1 MATNTAKRPEFL
13 EKMMASSPR
22 HEPEVEE
29 AQNALKEARL
39 AIPTPMLDIV
49 FRNGKVRSF
58 SYAYLAEVEFDPG
71 DTLTLKFTGGATV
84 IAEGR
89 GLARYR
95 QSVRLHRLDELR
107 DVRLV
112 RAQRVRR
119 HVPVVAQEL
128 PELARGVLER
138 GHI

>member
-1 MATNTAKRPEFL
+1 MAINTAKRPEFL
-13 EKMMASSPR
+13 EKMMASPR

-29 AQNALKEARL
+29 ANNALKEARL

-107 DVRLV
+107 
-112 RAQRVRR
+112 
-119 HVPVVAQEL
+119 EESES
-128 PELARGVLER
+128 ELALDRDGISQVEKISIVE
-138 GHI
+138 GDEP

>member
-1 MATNTAKRPEFL
+1 LATNTAKRPEFL
-13 EKMMASSPR
+13 EKMMSASPR

-71 DTLTLKFTGGATV
+71 DTLMLKFTSGASV

-107 DVRLV
+107 ECSDSELMLH
-112 RAQRVRR
+112 ADGAS
-119 HVPVVAQEL
+119 VVEKISIIEGDEA
-128 PELARGVLER
+128 
-138 GHI
+138 